1 MKERHGI
8 VMKRI
13 NKKFILI
20 GLLLAVFL
28 LVGCDKIKFNTFNA
42 GKDDLDNNAEQ
53 NSNQNIDDDIKDD
66 INDTKK
72 TDDAKKTDD
81 TGIPTPSDIKPKANT
96 PLLIYTINP
105 DKGEIE
111 PVTAMIPDDTE
122 ITAQLIIDKVVE
134 AMADKSLQ
142 IGIESVTAHAD
153 NVIVSFYSDQPPLA
167 KVGAGIELAIL
178 DAIGQS
184 LIDNLPDCNNIIYQ
198 VEKEAYVSGHM
209 VLDIDEAYFT
219 R

>member
-1 MKERHGI
+1 MKH
-8 VMKRI
+8 I

-20 GLLLAVFL
+20 GLLLAIFL

-42 GKDDLDNNAEQ
+42 GKDDQKNNLEQ
-53 NSNQNIDDDIKDD
+53 DDDQKM
-66 INDTKK
+66 KE
-72 TDDAKKTDD
+72 DAKEDVKDTEKTDD
-81 TGIPTPSDIKPKANT
+81 TSIPVEPDIQPKANT
-96 PLLIYTINP
+96 PLLIYTI
-105 DKGEIE
+105 DSEKGEIE

-167 KVGAGIELAIL
+167 NVGAGIELAIL

-184 LIDNLPDCNNIIYQ
+184 LIDNLPDCNKIIYQ